1 MTAFLDQLFGLERHS
16 VITALDVE
24 YTVLALFAVGVFWF
38 LDRRDGRNAERGV
51 IGYAVIWLQYFF
63 GVHAFISGATY
74 FVSPEQ
80 QMIMENDLAGPLQYS
95 LDATGLF
102 AVVKVIET
110 VVGAC
115 LILNIFVPIAAIFEM
130 PISVIIFYLSVF
142 IVADHRTIWTGPKE
156 LIANGVLLLAYWGYF
171 RPLFAPYLR
180 WRPVWREKIFAAPRK
195 LEDRS

>member
-1 MTAFLDQLFGLERHS
+1 MTALLDRLFGLERHS
-16 VITALDVE
+16 VITALDIE
-24 YTVLALFAVGVFWF
+24 YTVLALIAVGVFWY
-38 LDRRDGRNAERGV
+38 LDRRNGRNAERGV

-63 GVHAFISGATY
+63 GIHALISGATY
-74 FVSPEQ
+74 FVSPEE
-80 QMIMENDLAGPLQYS
+80 QMIMENDLAGPLQFS

-102 AVVKVIET
+102 ALVKVIET
-110 VVGAC
+110 VVGIC
-115 LILNIFVPIAAIFEM
+115 LVLNIFVPLAAIFEM

-180 WRPVWREKIFAAPRK
+180 WRPIWRGGIFSPPSETK
-195 LEDRS
+195 DRS